1 MKPTFQHVFR
11 IYKSDILN
19 IVSNWVVA
27 VIVGGLIFLPSLY
40 AWLNIYASMDPYAH
54 TANMKIAVVNE
65 DDGTTFKGENLN
77 IGKELMSNLQANNS
91 FSWYF
96 LPRKE
101 ALDSLNI
108 GDYFAVL
115 IVPNDFSEKLTSILT
130 DQPTKA
136 HIDYYVNEK
145 INPIAPKIT
154 GKGAGVI
161 TQQVSSEF
169 ISTVNGTL
177 FSMFNTIGI
186 EIEHEIPDFKKFEH
200 YIFTIEQH
208 LPDIESFLAQTA
220 KGGKDAEKLLDTTIS
235 EIPEIEKMTTS
246 GLTTIHN
253 GLQLI
258 NEADTLFTQ
267 LSPIVKADLESVQ
280 TIAQRFSQLLEQL
293 QTIQTDTAT
302 LAKSKDELQKQLT
315 SSQDKVNN
323 SIQTLE
329 ALQKLTQ
336 ADASSRKQLENSLQ
350 TVISS
355 LQQER
360 SNDVIA
366 LLDNKGIIQQLE
378 SIQGKLQANPI
389 VSDSMIS
396 VLSTLRQLNSVVTD
410 VSNKVQQFNNIDEQT
425 IKKDIAAVQQT
436 AQDAANHLNQ
446 FLSYYSD
453 KLEPQIHTTLNAA
466 KDTLTNA
473 STMLTKVQS
482 SIPQAKQRLSNAKN
496 TLVTAN
502 KAIATIQS
510 DFPTLS
516 KKIID
521 LANKLRT
528 LENETDISEI
538 VQLLKNDVEAERDFF
553 EEPVKLAE
561 HRIFPIA
568 NYGTAMTPFYT
579 VLSIWVGCLLLISLL
594 AVNIHDNPQYSIREI
609 YFGRLMTFATISIIQ
624 TLIITIGDILLLDI
638 SIRAPLSF
646 ILFGLIISFVFIT
659 VVYTLVSVF
668 GNVGKAL
675 AIVMLVLQIAG
686 SGGTY
691 PVELLPTFF
700 QVINPFLPFTYAIG
714 MMREAV
720 GGIIWSKIW
729 IDLTFLLSFWLVF
742 LLFGLFL
749 KKLLGEKME
758 LLMNKTRGLDIFH

>member
-1 MKPTFQHVFR
+1 MKHTFQHVFQ

-65 DDGTTFKGENLN
+65 DSGTTIKGENLN
-77 IGKELMSNLQANNS
+77 IGKELMDNLKENNS
-91 FSWYF
+91 FSWHF
-96 LPRKE
+96 IPREE
-101 ALDSLNI
+101 ALDSLKN

-115 IVPNDFSEKLTSILT
+115 IVPNDFSQKLSSIVT
-130 DQPTKA
+130 ERPTKA

-154 GKGAGVI
+154 SKGAGVI

-177 FSMFNTIGI
+177 FSMFNKIGI
-186 EIEHEIPDFKKFEH
+186 EIEHDIPDFEKFEQ
-200 YIFTIEQH
+200 YVYTIEQH

-220 KGGKDAEKLLDTTIS
+220 KGGQDAEKLIDTTLN
-235 EIPEIEKMTTS
+235 EIPEIEKLTNN
-246 GLTTIHN
+246 GLTTIQS
-253 GLQLI
+253 GLKLL
-258 NEADTLFTQ
+258 NEADTLFNQ
-267 LSPIVKADLESVQ
+267 LSPIVKEDLASAQ
-280 TIAQRFSQLLEQL
+280 KIAQQFTQLLEKL
-293 QTIQTDTAT
+293 QNAASNTTS
-302 LAKSKDELQKQLT
+302 LAQAKDALLKQLT
-315 SSQDKVNN
+315 SLQAKVNS
-323 SIQTLE
+323 SIETLE
-329 ALQKLTQ
+329 ALQQLTQ
-336 ADASSRKQLENSLQ
+336 ADATTRQQLANSLQ
-350 TVISS
+350 NVITS
-355 LQQER
+355 LQENG
-360 SNDVIA
+360 SND
-366 LLDNKGIIQQLE
+366 DKNKAIIQKLVA
-378 SIQGKLQANPI
+378 IQEKLQANAG
-389 VSDSMIS
+389 VADAATNA
-396 VLSTLRQLNSVVTD
+396 LATLQQLNALLADST
-410 VSNKVQQFNNIDEQT
+410 SKIQQLPTIDEQT
-425 IKKDIAAVQQT
+425 ILNDIAEVQKI
-436 AQDAANHLNQ
+436 AQDAASNLQQ
-446 FLSYYSD
+446 FLSYYTD
-453 KLEPQIHTTLNAA
+453 TLEPQIHSTLSAA

-482 SIPQAKQRLSNAKN
+482 TIPQAQQRLSNAKN
-496 TLVTAN
+496 TLITAN
-502 KAIATIQS
+502 KAISTLQS

-521 LANKLRT
+521 LATKLRT
-528 LENETDISEI
+528 FENEADLSEI
-538 VQLLKNDVEAERDFF
+538 VQLLKNDVEAERNFF
-553 EEPVKLAE
+553 EEPVKLEE
-561 HRIFPIA
+561 HRMFPIA

-594 AVNIHDNPQYSIREI
+594 AVNIHDSQHYSIRAI
-609 YFGRLMTFATISIIQ
+609 YFGRLLTFATISLIQ
-624 TLIITIGDILLLDI
+624 TLIITIGDVLLLDV
-638 SIRAPLSF
+638 SIRAPFYF

-691 PVELLPTFF
+691 PVELLPKFF

-729 IDLTFLLSFWLVF
+729 LDLTFLISFWLIF
-742 LLFGLFL
+742 ILFGFFF

>member
-1 MKPTFQHVFR
+1 MKHTFQHVFR

-19 IVSNWVVA
+19 ILSNWVVA

-65 DDGTTFKGENLN
+65 DDGTTVKGEDLN
-77 IGKELMSNLQANNS
+77 IGKELMTNLKENNS

-96 LPRKE
+96 TPRQE
-101 ALDSLNI
+101 ALESLKN

-115 IVPNDFSEKLTSILT
+115 IVPSDFSEKLTSILT
-130 DQPTKA
+130 DEPTKA

-154 GKGAGVI
+154 SKGAGVI

-186 EIEHEIPDFKKFEH
+186 EIEHELPDFKKFEQ

-208 LPDIESFLAQTA
+208 LPDIESFLAKTA
-220 KGGKDAEKLLDTTIS
+220 TGGKDAEKLLDTTIS
-235 EIPEIEKMTTS
+235 EIPEIEKITNN
-246 GLTTIHN
+246 GLTTIQS
-253 GLQLI
+253 GLKLI
-258 NEADTLFTQ
+258 NEADTLFNQ
-267 LSPIVKADLESVQ
+267 LSPIVKKDLESAQ
-280 TIAQRFSQLLEQL
+280 TIAQQFTNLLEKL
-293 QTIQTDTAT
+293 QNVTSDTST
-302 LAKSKDELQKQLT
+302 LEQSKDELQQQLT
-315 SSQDKVNN
+315 SSLDKVNS

-336 ADASSRKQLENSLQ
+336 ADATSRKQLENSLQ
-350 TVISS
+350 NVITS
-355 LQQER
+355 LQQNS
-360 SNDVIA
+360 SND
-366 LLDNKGIIQQLE
+366 DNKAIIQQLE
-378 SIQGKLQANPI
+378 SIQGALQANPTI
-389 VSDSMIS
+389 TDCSTGA
-396 VLSTLRQLNSVVTD
+396 LSSLRQLNALLTD
-410 VSNKVQQFNNIDEQT
+410 ITSKVRQINNIGEEK
-425 IKKDIAAVQQT
+425 IKKDIAEVQKI
-436 AQDAANHLNQ
+436 AQDAADNLKQ
-446 FLSYYSD
+446 FLSYYSEN
-453 KLEPQIHTTLNAA
+453 LEPQIHTTLNGA

-482 SIPQAKQRLSNAKN
+482 SLPQAQQRLSNAKN

-502 KAIATIQS
+502 KAISTIQS

-516 KKIID
+516 KKITD

-538 VQLLKNDVEAERDFF
+538 VQLLKNDVDAERNFF
-553 EEPVKLAE
+553 EEPVQLEE
-561 HRIFPIA
+561 HRMFPIA

-594 AVNIHDNPQYSIREI
+594 AVNIHDNQQYSIREI
-609 YFGRLMTFATISIIQ
+609 YFGRLLTFATISFIQ
-624 TLIITIGDILLLDI
+624 TLIITIGDALLLDVSI
-638 SIRAPLSF
+638 SAPYFF
-646 ILFGLIISFVFIT
+646 IIFGLIISFVFIT

-691 PVELLPTFF
+691 PVELLPKFF
-700 QVINPFLPFTYAIG
+700 QVINPFLPFTYAIE

-720 GGIIWSKIW
+720 GGIIWQKVW
-729 IDLTFLLSFWLVF
+729 VDLAFLLGFWLIF
-742 LLFGLFL
+742 ILFGFFL

>member
-1 MKPTFQHVFR
+1 
-11 IYKSDILN
+11 
-19 IVSNWVVA
+19 
-27 VIVGGLIFLPSLY
+27 
-40 AWLNIYASMDPYAH
+40 MDPYAH

-65 DDGTTFKGENLN
+65 DDGTTIKGENLN

-366 LLDNKGIIQQLE
+366 LLDNKGII
-378 SIQGKLQANPI
+378 A
-389 VSDSMIS
+389 
-396 VLSTLRQLNSVVTD
+396 
-410 VSNKVQQFNNIDEQT
+410 
-425 IKKDIAAVQQT
+425 
-436 AQDAANHLNQ
+436 
-446 FLSYYSD
+446 
-453 KLEPQIHTTLNAA
+453 
-466 KDTLTNA
+466 
-473 STMLTKVQS
+473 
-482 SIPQAKQRLSNAKN
+482 
-496 TLVTAN
+496 
-502 KAIATIQS
+502 
-510 DFPTLS
+510 
-516 KKIID
+516 
-521 LANKLRT
+521 
-528 LENETDISEI
+528 
-538 VQLLKNDVEAERDFF
+538 
-553 EEPVKLAE
+553 
-561 HRIFPIA
+561 
-568 NYGTAMTPFYT
+568 
-579 VLSIWVGCLLLISLL
+579 
-594 AVNIHDNPQYSIREI
+594 
-609 YFGRLMTFATISIIQ
+609 
-624 TLIITIGDILLLDI
+624 
-638 SIRAPLSF
+638 
-646 ILFGLIISFVFIT
+646 
-659 VVYTLVSVF
+659 
-668 GNVGKAL
+668 
-675 AIVMLVLQIAG
+675 
-686 SGGTY
+686 
-691 PVELLPTFF
+691 
-700 QVINPFLPFTYAIG
+700 AIG
-714 MMREAV
+714 VHTRKV
-720 GGIIWSKIW
+720 TSKS
-729 IDLTFLLSFWLVF
+729 DC
-742 LLFGLFL
+742 
-749 KKLLGEKME
+749 
-758 LLMNKTRGLDIFH
+758 

>member
-65 DDGTTFKGENLN
+65 DDGTTIKGENLN

-101 ALDSLNI
+101 ALDSLNN

-389 VSDSMIS
+389 ASDSMIS

-638 SIRAPLSF
+638 SIHAPLSF

-729 IDLTFLLSFWLVF
+729 LDLTFLLSFWLVF

>member
-1 MKPTFQHVFR
+1 MKHTFQHVFR
-11 IYKSDILN
+11 IYKSDIKN

-65 DDGTTFKGENLN
+65 DGGTTIKGENLN
-77 IGKELMSNLQANNS
+77 IGKELMTNLKENNS

-96 LPRKE
+96 TPRQE
-101 ALDSLNI
+101 ALDSLKN

-115 IVPNDFSEKLTSILT
+115 IVPSDFSEKLTSILT
-130 DQPTKA
+130 DEPTKA

-154 GKGAGVI
+154 SKGAGVI

-186 EIEHEIPDFKKFEH
+186 EIEHELPDFKKFEQ

-208 LPDIESFLAQTA
+208 LPDIESFLAKTA
-220 KGGKDAEKLLDTTIS
+220 TGGKDAEKLLNTTIS
-235 EIPEIEKMTTS
+235 EIPEIVKITNN
-246 GLTTIHN
+246 GLTTIQG
-253 GLQLI
+253 GLKLI
-258 NEADTLFTQ
+258 NEADTLFNQ
-267 LSPIVKADLESVQ
+267 LSPIVKKDLEGVQ
-280 TIAQRFSQLLEQL
+280 TIAQQFTNLLEKL
-293 QTIQTDTAT
+293 QNATSDTST
-302 LAKSKDELQKQLT
+302 LAQSKDELQQQLT
-315 SSQDKVNN
+315 SSLDKVNS
-323 SIQTLE
+323 SIQALE

-336 ADASSRKQLENSLQ
+336 ADATSRKQLENSLQ
-350 TVISS
+350 NVITS
-355 LQQER
+355 LQQNS
-360 SNDVIA
+360 SNDN
-366 LLDNKGIIQQLE
+366 NKDIIQQLE
-378 SIQGKLQANPI
+378 SIQGALRANPTI
-389 VSDSMIS
+389 TDSS
-396 VLSTLRQLNSVVTD
+396 TGALSSLRQLNALLTD
-410 VSNKVQQFNNIDEQT
+410 IKSKVQQINNIDEEK
-425 IKKDIAAVQQT
+425 IKNDIAEVQKT
-436 AQDAANHLNQ
+436 AQDAADNLKQ
-446 FLSYYSD
+446 FLSYYSEN
-453 KLEPQIHTTLNAA
+453 LEPQIHTTLNAA

-482 SIPQAKQRLSNAKN
+482 SIPQAQQRLNNAKN

-502 KAIATIQS
+502 KAISTIQS

-516 KKIID
+516 KKITD

-538 VQLLKNDVEAERDFF
+538 VQLLKNDVDAERNFF
-553 EEPVKLAE
+553 EEPVQLEE
-561 HRIFPIA
+561 HRMFPIA

-594 AVNIHDNPQYSIREI
+594 AVNIHDNQQYSIREI
-609 YFGRLMTFATISIIQ
+609 YFGRLLTFATISLIQ
-624 TLIITIGDILLLDI
+624 TLIITIGDALLLDVSI
-638 SIRAPLSF
+638 SAPYFF
-646 ILFGLIISFVFIT
+646 IIFGLIISFVFIT

-691 PVELLPTFF
+691 PVELLPKFF
-700 QVINPFLPFTYAIG
+700 QVINPFLPFTYAIE

-720 GGIIWSKIW
+720 GGIIWQKVW
-729 IDLTFLLSFWLVF
+729 VDLAFLLGFWLIF
-742 LLFGLFL
+742 ILFGFFL

>member
-1 MKPTFQHVFR
+1 MKHTFQHVFR
-11 IYKSDILN
+11 IYKSDIKN

-65 DDGTTFKGENLN
+65 DDGTTIKGENLN
-77 IGKELMSNLQANNS
+77 IGKELMTNLKENNS

-96 LPRKE
+96 TPRQE
-101 ALDSLNI
+101 ALDSLKN

-115 IVPNDFSEKLTSILT
+115 IVPSDFSEKLTSILT
-130 DQPTKA
+130 DEPTKA

-154 GKGAGVI
+154 SKGAGVI

-186 EIEHEIPDFKKFEH
+186 EIEHELPDFKKFEQ

-208 LPDIESFLAQTA
+208 LPDIESFLAKTA
-220 KGGKDAEKLLDTTIS
+220 TGGKDAEKLLNTTIS
-235 EIPEIEKMTTS
+235 EIPEIVKITNN
-246 GLTTIHN
+246 GLTTIQG
-253 GLQLI
+253 GLKLI
-258 NEADTLFTQ
+258 NEADTLFNQ
-267 LSPIVKADLESVQ
+267 LSPIVKKDLESAQ
-280 TIAQRFSQLLEQL
+280 TIAQQFTNLLEKL
-293 QTIQTDTAT
+293 QNATSDTST
-302 LAKSKDELQKQLT
+302 LAQSKDELQQQLT
-315 SSQDKVNN
+315 SSLDKVNS

-336 ADASSRKQLENSLQ
+336 ADATSRKQLENSLQ
-350 TVISS
+350 NVITS
-355 LQQER
+355 LQQNS
-360 SNDVIA
+360 SNDN
-366 LLDNKGIIQQLE
+366 NKDIIQQLE
-378 SIQGKLQANPI
+378 SIQGALRANPTI
-389 VSDSMIS
+389 TDSS
-396 VLSTLRQLNSVVTD
+396 TGALSSLRQLNALLTD
-410 VSNKVQQFNNIDEQT
+410 ITSKVQQINNIDEEK
-425 IKKDIAAVQQT
+425 IKNDIAEVQKI
-436 AQDAANHLNQ
+436 AQDAADNLKQ
-446 FLSYYSD
+446 FLSYYSEN
-453 KLEPQIHTTLNAA
+453 LEPQIHTTLNAA

-482 SIPQAKQRLSNAKN
+482 SIPQAQQRLNNAKN

-502 KAIATIQS
+502 KAISTIQS

-516 KKIID
+516 KKITD

-538 VQLLKNDVEAERDFF
+538 VQLLKNDVDAERNFF
-553 EEPVKLAE
+553 EEPVQLEE
-561 HRIFPIA
+561 HRMFPIA

-594 AVNIHDNPQYSIREI
+594 AVNIHDNQQYSIREI
-609 YFGRLMTFATISIIQ
+609 YFGRLLTFATISLIQ
-624 TLIITIGDILLLDI
+624 TLIITIGDALLLDVSI
-638 SIRAPLSF
+638 SAPYFF
-646 ILFGLIISFVFIT
+646 IIFGLIISFVFIT

-691 PVELLPTFF
+691 PVELLPKFF
-700 QVINPFLPFTYAIG
+700 QVINPFLPFTYAIE

-720 GGIIWSKIW
+720 GGIIWQKVW
-729 IDLTFLLSFWLVF
+729 VDLAFLLGFWLIF
-742 LLFGLFL
+742 ILFGFFL

>member
-1 MKPTFQHVFR
+1 MKHTFQHVFR
-11 IYKSDILN
+11 IYKSDIKN

-54 TANMKIAVVNE
+54 TSNMKIAVVNE
-65 DDGTTFKGENLN
+65 DVGTTVKGEDLN
-77 IGKELMSNLQANNS
+77 IGKELMTNLKENDS

-96 LPRKE
+96 TPKQE
-101 ALDSLNI
+101 ALDSLKN

-115 IVPNDFSEKLTSILT
+115 IVPSDFSQKLTSILT
-130 DQPTKA
+130 DEPTKA

-154 GKGAGVI
+154 SKGAGVI

-186 EIEHEIPDFKKFEH
+186 EIEHELPDFKKFEQ

-208 LPDIESFLAQTA
+208 LPDIESILAQTA
-220 KGGKDAEKLLDTTIS
+220 TGGKDAEKLLDTTIS
-235 EIPEIEKMTTS
+235 EIPEIEKITNN
-246 GLTTIHN
+246 GLTTVQS
-253 GLQLI
+253 GLKLI
-258 NEADTLFTQ
+258 NEADTLFNQ
-267 LSPIVKADLESVQ
+267 LSPIVQKDLESAQ
-280 TIAQRFSQLLEQL
+280 TIAQQFTNLLEKL
-293 QTIQTDTAT
+293 QSATSDTST
-302 LAKSKDELQKQLT
+302 LAQSKDELQKQLT
-315 SSQDKVNN
+315 SSLDKVNS

-336 ADASSRKQLENSLQ
+336 ADATSRKQLENSL
-350 TVISS
+350 TDVIQS
-355 LQQER
+355 LQQED
-360 SNDVIA
+360 STA
-366 LLDNKGIIQQLE
+366 EANKNLIQQLE
-378 SIQGKLQANPI
+378 SIQDALQVNPI
-389 VSDSMIS
+389 ITDSSIDA
-396 VLSTLRQLNSVVTD
+396 LSTLRQLNSLLTD
-410 VSNKVQQFNNIDEQT
+410 VSSKVQQINNIDEEK
-425 IKKDIAAVQQT
+425 IKNDIAEVQKI
-436 AQDAANHLNQ
+436 AQDAADNLKQ
-446 FLSYYSD
+446 FLSYYTEN
-453 KLEPQIHTTLNAA
+453 LEPQIHTTLNAA

-482 SIPQAKQRLSNAKN
+482 SIPQAQQRLNNAKN

-538 VQLLKNDVEAERDFF
+538 VQLLKNDVDAERNFF
-553 EEPVKLAE
+553 EEPVQLEE
-561 HRIFPIA
+561 HRMFPIA

-594 AVNIHDNPQYSIREI
+594 AVNIHDNQQYSIREI
-609 YFGRLMTFATISIIQ
+609 YFGRLMTFATISLIQ
-624 TLIITIGDILLLDI
+624 TLIITIGDALLLDVSI
-638 SIRAPLSF
+638 SAPYFF
-646 ILFGLIISFVFIT
+646 IMFGLIISFVFIT

-691 PVELLPTFF
+691 PVELLPKFF
-700 QVINPFLPFTYAIG
+700 QIINPFLPFTYAIE

-720 GGIIWSKIW
+720 GGIIWQKVW
-729 IDLTFLLSFWLVF
+729 VDLAFLLGFWLVF
-742 LLFGLFL
+742 LLFGFFL

>member
-1 MKPTFQHVFR
+1 MKHTFQHVFR

-19 IVSNWVVA
+19 ILSNWVVA

-65 DDGTTFKGENLN
+65 DDGTTVKGEDLN
-77 IGKELMSNLQANNS
+77 IGKELMTNLKENNS

-96 LPRKE
+96 TPRQE
-101 ALDSLNI
+101 ALDSLKN

-115 IVPNDFSEKLTSILT
+115 IVPSDFSEKLTSILT
-130 DQPTKA
+130 DEPTKA

-154 GKGAGVI
+154 SKGAGVI

-186 EIEHEIPDFKKFEH
+186 EIEHELPDFKKFEQ

-208 LPDIESFLAQTA
+208 LPDIESFLAKTA
-220 KGGKDAEKLLDTTIS
+220 TGGKDAEKLLDTTIS
-235 EIPEIEKMTTS
+235 EIPKIEKITNN
-246 GLTTIHN
+246 GLTTIQS
-253 GLQLI
+253 GLKLI
-258 NEADTLFTQ
+258 NEADTLFNQ
-267 LSPIVKADLESVQ
+267 LSPIVKKDLESAQ
-280 TIAQRFSQLLEQL
+280 TIAQQFTNLLEKL
-293 QTIQTDTAT
+293 QNVTSDTST
-302 LAKSKDELQKQLT
+302 LEQSKDELQQQLT
-315 SSQDKVNN
+315 SSLDKVNS

-336 ADASSRKQLENSLQ
+336 ADATSRKQLENSLQ
-350 TVISS
+350 NVITS
-355 LQQER
+355 LQQNS
-360 SNDVIA
+360 SND
-366 LLDNKGIIQQLE
+366 DNKAIIQQLE
-378 SIQGKLQANPI
+378 SIQGALQANPTI
-389 VSDSMIS
+389 TDSS
-396 VLSTLRQLNSVVTD
+396 TGALSSLRQLNALLTD
-410 VSNKVQQFNNIDEQT
+410 ITSKVRQINNIDEEK
-425 IKKDIAAVQQT
+425 IKKDIAEVQKI
-436 AQDAANHLNQ
+436 AQDAADNLKQ
-446 FLSYYSD
+446 FLSYYSEN
-453 KLEPQIHTTLNAA
+453 LEPQIHTTLNGA

-482 SIPQAKQRLSNAKN
+482 SLPQAQQRLSNAKN

-502 KAIATIQS
+502 KAISTIQS

-516 KKIID
+516 KKITD

-538 VQLLKNDVEAERDFF
+538 VQLLKNDVDAERNFF
-553 EEPVKLAE
+553 EEPVQLEE
-561 HRIFPIA
+561 HRMFPIA

-594 AVNIHDNPQYSIREI
+594 AVNIHDNQQYSIREI
-609 YFGRLMTFATISIIQ
+609 YFGRLLTFATISFIQ
-624 TLIITIGDILLLDI
+624 TLIITIGDALLLDVSI
-638 SIRAPLSF
+638 SAPYFF
-646 ILFGLIISFVFIT
+646 IIFGLIISFVFIT

-691 PVELLPTFF
+691 PVELLPKFF
-700 QVINPFLPFTYAIG
+700 QVINPFLPFTYAIE

-720 GGIIWSKIW
+720 GGIIWQKVW
-729 IDLTFLLSFWLVF
+729 VDLAFLLGFWLIF
-742 LLFGLFL
+742 ILFGFFL

>member
-1 MKPTFQHVFR
+1 MKHTFQHVFR
-11 IYKSDILN
+11 IYKSDIKN

-65 DDGTTFKGENLN
+65 DDGTTIKGENLN
-77 IGKELMSNLQANNS
+77 IGKELMTNLKENNS

-96 LPRKE
+96 TPRQE
-101 ALDSLNI
+101 ALDSLKN

-115 IVPNDFSEKLTSILT
+115 IVPSDFSEKLTSILT
-130 DQPTKA
+130 DVPTKA

-154 GKGAGVI
+154 SKGAGVI

-186 EIEHEIPDFKKFEH
+186 EIEHELPDFKKFEQ

-208 LPDIESFLAQTA
+208 LPDIESFLAKTA
-220 KGGKDAEKLLDTTIS
+220 TGGKDAEKLLNTTIS
-235 EIPEIEKMTTS
+235 EIPEIEKITNN
-246 GLTTIHN
+246 GLTTIQS
-253 GLQLI
+253 GLKLI
-258 NEADTLFTQ
+258 NEADTLFNQ
-267 LSPIVKADLESVQ
+267 LSPIVKKDLEGVQ
-280 TIAQRFSQLLEQL
+280 TIAQQFTNLLEKL
-293 QTIQTDTAT
+293 QNATSDTST
-302 LAKSKDELQKQLT
+302 LAQSKVELQQQLT
-315 SSQDKVNN
+315 SSLDKVNS
-323 SIQTLE
+323 SIQALE

-336 ADASSRKQLENSLQ
+336 ADATSRKQLENSLQ
-350 TVISS
+350 NVITS
-355 LQQER
+355 LQQNS
-360 SNDVIA
+360 SNDN
-366 LLDNKGIIQQLE
+366 NKDIIQQLE
-378 SIQGKLQANPI
+378 SIQGALRANPTI
-389 VSDSMIS
+389 TDSS
-396 VLSTLRQLNSVVTD
+396 TGALSSLRQLNALLTD
-410 VSNKVQQFNNIDEQT
+410 ITSKVQQINNIDEEK
-425 IKKDIAAVQQT
+425 IKNDIAEVQKT
-436 AQDAANHLNQ
+436 AQDAADNLKQ
-446 FLSYYSD
+446 FLSYYSEN
-453 KLEPQIHTTLNAA
+453 LEPQIHTTLNAA

-482 SIPQAKQRLSNAKN
+482 SIPQAQQRLNNAKN

-502 KAIATIQS
+502 KAISTIQS

-516 KKIID
+516 KKITD

-538 VQLLKNDVEAERDFF
+538 VQLLKNDVDAERNFF
-553 EEPVKLAE
+553 EEPVQLEE
-561 HRIFPIA
+561 HRMFPIA

-594 AVNIHDNPQYSIREI
+594 AVNIHDNQQYSIREI
-609 YFGRLMTFATISIIQ
+609 YFGRLLTFATISLIQ
-624 TLIITIGDILLLDI
+624 TLIITIGDALLLDVSI
-638 SIRAPLSF
+638 SAPYFF
-646 ILFGLIISFVFIT
+646 IIFGLIISFVFIT

-691 PVELLPTFF
+691 PVELLPKFF
-700 QVINPFLPFTYAIG
+700 QVINPFLPFTYAIE

-720 GGIIWSKIW
+720 GGIIWQKVW
-729 IDLTFLLSFWLVF
+729 VDLAFLLGFWLIF
-742 LLFGLFL
+742 ILFGFFL

>member
-1 MKPTFQHVFR
+1 MKHTFQHVFR
-11 IYKSDILN
+11 IYKSDIKN

-65 DDGTTFKGENLN
+65 DDGTTIKGEDLN
-77 IGKELMSNLQANNS
+77 IGKELMTNLKENNS

-96 LPRKE
+96 TPRQE
-101 ALDSLNI
+101 ALDSLKN

-115 IVPNDFSEKLTSILT
+115 IVPSDFSEKLTSILT
-130 DQPTKA
+130 DEPTKA

-154 GKGAGVI
+154 SKGAGVI

-186 EIEHEIPDFKKFEH
+186 EIEHELPDFKKFEQ

-208 LPDIESFLAQTA
+208 LPDIESFLAKTA
-220 KGGKDAEKLLDTTIS
+220 TGGKDAEKLLNTTIS
-235 EIPEIEKMTTS
+235 EIPEIVKITNN
-246 GLTTIHN
+246 GLTTIQG
-253 GLQLI
+253 GLKLI
-258 NEADTLFTQ
+258 NEADTLFNQ
-267 LSPIVKADLESVQ
+267 LSPIVKKDLESAQ
-280 TIAQRFSQLLEQL
+280 TIAQQFTNLLEKL
-293 QTIQTDTAT
+293 QNATSDTST
-302 LAKSKDELQKQLT
+302 LAQSKDELQQQLT
-315 SSQDKVNN
+315 SSLDKVNS
-323 SIQTLE
+323 SIQALE

-336 ADASSRKQLENSLQ
+336 ADATSRKQLENSLQ
-350 TVISS
+350 NVITS
-355 LQQER
+355 LQQNS
-360 SNDVIA
+360 SNDN
-366 LLDNKGIIQQLE
+366 NKDIIQQLE
-378 SIQGKLQANPI
+378 SIQGALRANPTI
-389 VSDSMIS
+389 TDSS
-396 VLSTLRQLNSVVTD
+396 TGALSSLRQLNALLTD
-410 VSNKVQQFNNIDEQT
+410 ITSKVQQINNIDEEK
-425 IKKDIAAVQQT
+425 IKNDIAEVQKT
-436 AQDAANHLNQ
+436 AQDAADNLKQ
-446 FLSYYSD
+446 FLSYYSEN
-453 KLEPQIHTTLNAA
+453 LEPQIHTTLNAA

-482 SIPQAKQRLSNAKN
+482 SIPQAQQRLNNAKN

-502 KAIATIQS
+502 KAISTIQS

-516 KKIID
+516 KKITD
-521 LANKLRT
+521 LANKLRA

-538 VQLLKNDVEAERDFF
+538 VQLLKNDVDAERNFF
-553 EEPVKLAE
+553 EEPVQLEE
-561 HRIFPIA
+561 HRMFPIA

-594 AVNIHDNPQYSIREI
+594 AVNIHDNQQYSIREI
-609 YFGRLMTFATISIIQ
+609 YFGRLLTFATISLIQ
-624 TLIITIGDILLLDI
+624 TLIITIGDALLLDVSI
-638 SIRAPLSF
+638 SAPYFF
-646 ILFGLIISFVFIT
+646 IIFGLIISFVFIT

-691 PVELLPTFF
+691 PVELLPKFF
-700 QVINPFLPFTYAIG
+700 QVINPFLPFTYAIE

-720 GGIIWSKIW
+720 GGIIWQKVW
-729 IDLTFLLSFWLVF
+729 IDLAFLLGFWLIF
-742 LLFGLFL
+742 ILFGFFL